1 MKIPADGN
9 EAFNVIIVGQ
19 WNPAIF
25 SPTWVQSNV
34 ASAADAEVSMALAIG
49 PVTMPPRLTVERTN
63 LYPSLHSLVF
73 DCVELS
79 DDALEDCSAK
89 IGKIAHTLPHTPVQG
104 IGVNFRFHGNIDES
118 AEFAELF
125 TFSDAAGIDAQVYAP
140 VSAAVKRSFRLDGDD
155 QLNLSVEHN
164 LGGAI
169 RCEFNFHTTTGS
181 MAIISEKVSAA
192 RLKDLRQQAVEFL
205 RQAYN
210 VEVN

>member
-1 MKIPADGN
+1 MRIPADGN

-25 SPTWVQSNV
+25 SPTWVQNNV
-34 ASAADAEVSMALAIG
+34 AAVAGAEVTMALALG
-49 PVTMPPRLTVERTN
+49 QVTMPPRLTVEKTN

-73 DCVELS
+73 DCIELTDS
-79 DDALEDCSAK
+79 ALEDCAAK

-104 IGVNFRFHGNIDES
+104 VGINFRFHGNIDES
-118 AEFAELF
+118 VEFADLF

-140 VSAAVKRSFRLDGDD
+140 VSAAVKRSFRLQGDD
-155 QLNLSVEHN
+155 DLNLTVEHN
-164 LGGAI
+164 PGGAI
-169 RCEFNFHTTTGS
+169 RCEFNFHTTTGT
-181 MAIISEKVSAA
+181 MAVIAEKVSAV
-192 RLKDLRQQAVEFL
+192 RLKGLRQQAADFL